1 MQRKDFSQ
9 HTPAARSKISSVK
22 KRKNASVEIAA
33 EVENVELLIILFG
46 ALCCISVIEGAI

>member
-46 ALCCISVIEGAI
+46 AMCCISVIEGAI